1 MVIFAFTCLL
11 SFAGS
16 LLTAHLIDTYL
27 LERISILGSFLGFE
41 RSYNQ
46 GIAWGVQLPA
56 QSILILI
63 ALLLMGWYAWSTAR
77 TRMSQAG
84 FGLILGGAL
93 ANVVD
98 RFPDGL
104 VTDMIQVGAFPVF
117 NVADSCITV
126 GLGLLLLEIVLKEKK
141 KKKTVNEAESL
152 QDS

>member
-1 MVIFAFTCLL
+1 
-11 SFAGS
+11 
-16 LLTAHLIDTYL
+16 
-27 LERISILGSFLGFE
+27 
-41 RSYNQ
+41 
-46 GIAWGVQLPA
+46 
-56 QSILILI
+56 
-63 ALLLMGWYAWSTAR
+63 
-77 TRMSQAG
+77 MSQAG